1 RHDGTLP
8 TSTSRPFVD
17 GRLSGSECST
27 FSWSCGSR
35 TPARTASSCA
45 ATAPPYN
52 TAIAESSDHTN
63 SATIPASGP
72 YDCPNDWL
80 SEKNAPR
87 AAVTTN
93 QRNAATI
100 DPNASHESAGWR
112 RRGDHLKSSVIARV
126 ASTTATGH
134 RRMAHVRFTVALLI
148 ELPMSCPKA
157 RRANA
162 PTTRAPDVTANA
174 SAR

>member
-1 RHDGTLP
+1 
-8 TSTSRPFVD
+8 
-17 GRLSGSECST
+17 

-63 SATIPASGP
+63 SATIPARGP
-72 YDCPNDWL
+72 YVCPNDWL

-87 AAVTTN
+87 PAVTTN
-93 QRNAATI
+93 HMNAATI

-112 RRGDHLKSSVIARV
+112 RRGDHLKSSVIANV
-126 ASTTATGH
+126 ASTTADGQ
-134 RRMAHVRFTVALLI
+134 RRMLHARFTEALSI
-148 ELPMSCPKA
+148 ELPMDCPTATRAKA
-157 RRANA
+157 A
-162 PTTRAPDVTANA
+162 PTRA
-174 SAR
+174 S